1 MLLAVIWYWLC
12 KCDAVCAECPSDQS
26 INVGRRVIFNS
37 GNAVD
42 HNMLIQVVYML
53 SRSVVWISLVDM
65 LALSSVSAVA
75 LSFEPSGGGS
85 TVSAELVS
93 LNLYPGQLM
102 RFGVC
107 LRMEAVLK
115 VCLHSSADMNY
126 MWLQN
131 DSVAVTTASALVV
144 LSLVCGLMSC
154 VMRWGLLECLALSFL
169 TSSHTWDAAGS
180 VAVLV
185 FLYDAV
191 VLSSTLPSLTWDA
204 AGSGVR
210 VLLSL
215 YDSNVLSVRSSYYVL
230 ICWKSTPYTL
240 EQEKPVLFSAWM
252 IFVYN

>member
-1 MLLAVIWYWLC
+1 M
-12 KCDAVCAECPSDQS
+12 
-26 INVGRRVIFNS
+26 
-37 GNAVD
+37 
-42 HNMLIQVVYML
+42 
-53 SRSVVWISLVDM
+53 
-65 LALSSVSAVA
+65 
-75 LSFEPSGGGS
+75 
-85 TVSAELVS
+85 SAELIS
-93 LNLYPGQLM
+93 LISYPGQLM

-107 LRMEAVLK
+107 LRMKAVLK
-115 VCLHSSADMNY
+115 VCLHSSADM
-126 MWLQN
+126 WLQH

-154 VMRWGLLECLALSFL
+154 VMRWDLLACIALSSL

-180 VAVLV
+180 VAVLM

-215 YDSNVLSVRSSYYVL
+215 YDSNVYSVRSSYCVL
-230 ICWKSTPYTL
+230 IRWKITPYAP

-252 IFVYN
+252 SFVYNQCETLRCTSVGLSISENRTSKIFLIGYWVQ